1 MKPCFPLVILAASL
15 AVAPG
20 CGSTL
25 SQTTTFECTTQAQ
38 PQPTDCA
45 LVQAVARDPSGNA
58 IPFFPVRVDS
68 VIPSIGQV
76 YLSSPTTSAGDG
88 GFVLLV
94 FRINRFEQPAVPDT
108 ATVYIKGY
116 ADPNP
121 PPGTAPISRAAM
133 VMRFSPLGDLVD
145 PTVGIAVFHPVPAP

>member
-1 MKPCFPLVILAASL
+1 MTAGFRLVILAAAL
-15 AVAPG
+15 APG

-45 LVQAVARDPSGNA
+45 LVQAVAQDPSGNA
-58 IPFFPVRVDS
+58 IPFLPVRVDS
-68 VIPSIGQV
+68 VVPTIGQV
-76 YLSSPTTSAGDG
+76 YLSSATTSAGDG

-94 FRINRFEQPAVPDT
+94 FRQNRFEQPTVPDT

-116 ADPNP
+116 ANP
-121 PPGTAPISRAAM
+121 SPPLGAAPISRAAM
-133 VMRFSPLGDLVD
+133 VMRFSPLGDLVT

>member
-1 MKPCFPLVILAASL
+1 MKPPVRLMILGAVL
-15 AVAPG
+15 AVG

-25 SQTTTFECTTQAQ
+25 TQITTFECTAEAQ

-58 IPFFPVRVDS
+58 HPFLPVRVDS
-68 VIPSIGQV
+68 VVPSIGQV
-76 YLSSPTTSAGDG
+76 YLSGSETTAGDG

-94 FRINRFEQPAVPDT
+94 FRINRFAQPATPDT
-108 ATVYIKGY
+108 ATVYINGY
-116 ADPNP
+116 DDPNP
-121 PPGTAPISRAAM
+121 PVGTPPTRHAAV
-133 VMRFSPLGDLVD
+133 VMRFSPLGGLVQ

>member
-1 MKPCFPLVILAASL
+1 MTPCYRLVILASSL

-45 LVQAVARDPSGNA
+45 LVQAVAQDPSGNA
-58 IPFFPVRVDS
+58 LPFLPVRVDS
-68 VIPSIGQV
+68 VIPAIGQV

-94 FRINRFEQPAVPDT
+94 FRIDRFEQPAVPDT

-116 ADPNP
+116 ANP
-121 PPGTAPISRAAM
+121 SPPVGTAPISRAAM
-133 VMRFSPLGDLVD
+133 VMRFSPLGDRVN

>member
-1 MKPCFPLVILAASL
+1 MTLRFRLVILVAAL
-15 AVAPG
+15 APG

-45 LVQAVARDPSGNA
+45 LVQAVAQDPSGNA
-58 IPFFPVRVDS
+58 IPFLPVRVDS
-68 VIPSIGQV
+68 VASGIGQV
-76 YLSSPTTSAGDG
+76 YLSSSTTTAGDG

-94 FRINRFEQPAVPDT
+94 FRINRFQQPTTPDT
-108 ATVYIKGY
+108 ATVYIHGY
-116 ADPNP
+116 ANP
-121 PPGTAPISRAAM
+121 SPPIGTAPISRAGM

-145 PTVGIAVFHPVPAP
+145 PTVGIAVFHPVPVP

>member
-1 MKPCFPLVILAASL
+1 MKLRFPLVILVAAL
-15 AVAPG
+15 APG

-58 IPFFPVRVDS
+58 IPFLPVRVDS
-68 VIPSIGQV
+68 VIPAIGQV
-76 YLSSPTTSAGDG
+76 YLSSPNTSAGDG

-108 ATVYIKGY
+108 ATVYINGY
-116 ADPNP
+116 ANP
-121 PPGTAPISRAAM
+121 SPPVGTTPISRAAM
-133 VMRFSPLGDLVD
+133 VMR
-145 PTVGIAVFHPVPAP
+145 

>member
-1 MKPCFPLVILAASL
+1 MKSRFRLVFLAAL
-15 AVAPG
+15 APG

-25 SQTTTFECTTQAQ
+25 SQTTTFECITQAQ

-58 IPFFPVRVDS
+58 IPFLPVRVDS
-68 VIPSIGQV
+68 VVSGIGQV
-76 YLSSPTTSAGDG
+76 YLSSSTATAGDG

-94 FRINRFEQPAVPDT
+94 FRISRFQQPTTPDT
-108 ATVYIKGY
+108 ATVYINGY
-116 ADPNP
+116 ADPSP
-121 PPGTAPISRAAM
+121 PIGTAPISRAAM
-133 VMRFSPLGDLVD
+133 VMRFAPVGDLVD

>member
-1 MKPCFPLVILAASL
+1 MKSRFRLVILAASL
-15 AVAPG
+15 ASG

-25 SQTTTFECTTQAQ
+25 SQTTTFECTSQAQ

-58 IPFFPVRVDS
+58 IPVLPVRVDS
-68 VIPSIGQV
+68 VVSGIGQI
-76 YLSSPTTSAGDG
+76 YLSSSTTSAADG

-94 FRINRFEQPAVPDT
+94 FRINRFQQPTTPDT

-116 ADPNP
+116 ANP
-121 PPGTAPISRAAM
+121 SPPVGTAPVSRAAM
-133 VMRFSPLGDLVD
+133 VMRFSPLGGLVE
-145 PTVGIAVFHPVPAP
+145 PTVGIVVFHPVPAP

>member
-1 MKPCFPLVILAASL
+1 MTARFRLVILAAAL
-15 AVAPG
+15 APG

-45 LVQAVARDPSGNA
+45 LVQAVARDAAGNA
-58 IPFFPVRVDS
+58 IPFLPVRVDS
-68 VIPSIGQV
+68 VVSAIGQA
-76 YLSSPTTSAGDG
+76 YLSSSTTSAGDG

-94 FRINRFEQPAVPDT
+94 FRINRFEQPSTPDT

-121 PPGTAPISRAAM
+121 PVGTAPVSRAAM
-133 VMRFSPLGDLVD
+133 VMRFSPVGELVD

>member
-1 MKPCFPLVILAASL
+1 MTLHCRLGFVAAAL
-15 AVAPG
+15 AVAAG

-25 SQTTTFECTTQAQ
+25 SQTTTFECTAQAQ

-45 LVQAVARDPSGNA
+45 LVQAVAQDPSGNA
-58 IPFFPVRVDS
+58 IPFLPVRVDS
-68 VIPSIGQV
+68 VVSGIGQA
-76 YLSSPTTSAGDG
+76 YLSSSTTSAADG

-94 FRINRFEQPAVPDT
+94 FRINRFAQPTVPDT

-116 ADPNP
+116 ANP
-121 PPGTAPISRAAM
+121 SPPLGTAPISRAAM

-145 PTVGIAVFHPVPAP
+145 PTVGIVVFHPVPAP

>member
-1 MKPCFPLVILAASL
+1 MTLRFRLVILVAAL
-15 AVAPG
+15 APG

-58 IPFFPVRVDS
+58 IPFLPVRVDS
-68 VIPSIGQV
+68 VVSGIGQV
-76 YLSSPTTSAGDG
+76 YLSSSTATAGDG

-94 FRINRFEQPAVPDT
+94 FRINRFQQPTTPDT
-108 ATVYIKGY
+108 ATVYINGY
-116 ADPNP
+116 ADPSP
-121 PPGTAPISRAAM
+121 PIGTAPISRAAM
-133 VMRFSPLGDLVD
+133 VMRFAPVGDLVD

>member
-1 MKPCFPLVILAASL
+1 MKLHFQPVLLAASL
-15 AVAPG
+15 VVAPG

-45 LVQAVARDPSGNA
+45 LVQAVAQDPSGNA
-58 IPFFPVRVDS
+58 IPFLPVRVDS
-68 VIPSIGQV
+68 VVPAIGQV
-76 YLSSPTTSAGDG
+76 YLSSATVSAADG

-116 ADPNP
+116 ANP
-121 PPGTAPISRAAM
+121 SPPIGTAPISRAAM
-133 VMRFSPLGDLVD
+133 VMRFFPLGGLVN

>member
-1 MKPCFPLVILAASL
+1 MKLHFQPVLLAASL

-45 LVQAVARDPSGNA
+45 LVQAVAQDPSGNA
-58 IPFFPVRVDS
+58 IPFLPVRVDS
-68 VIPSIGQV
+68 VVPAIGQV
-76 YLSSPTTSAGDG
+76 YLSSATVSAADG

-116 ADPNP
+116 ANP
-121 PPGTAPISRAAM
+121 SPPIGPAPISRAAM

-145 PTVGIAVFHPVPAP
+145 PTVGIVVFHPVPAP